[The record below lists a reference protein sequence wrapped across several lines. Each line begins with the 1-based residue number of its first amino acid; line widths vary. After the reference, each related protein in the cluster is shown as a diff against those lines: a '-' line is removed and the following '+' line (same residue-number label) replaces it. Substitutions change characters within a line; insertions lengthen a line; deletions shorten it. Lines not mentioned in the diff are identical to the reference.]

1 MRFKLY
7 TPVDIT
13 CTSARKGEDTKKYL
27 QQQNYLTVLNTIGL
41 RVNPIVEKIPYIE
54 NKSFFGKKYKTWVFE
69 FSIDY
74 GATSIDL
81 LKTDFQLVPFVTNL
95 DEEAKFEECV
105 FITEGKKLNII
116 FEQVDK

>member
-1 MRFKLY
+1 MCIIIKERIKILN
-7 TPVDIT
+7 
-13 CTSARKGEDTKKYL
+13 A
-27 QQQNYLTVLNTIGL
+27 QNEY
-41 RVNPIVEKIPYIE
+41 
-54 NKSFFGKKYKTWVFE
+54 KSFFGKKYKTWVFE

-95 DEEAKFEECV
+95 DEEAKFEDCV

-116 FEQVDK
+116 FEQVR